1 MTTQL
6 KFETSTASRKNKMPE
21 NETVDKSTYD
31 ESNITVLQ
39 GLEAVRLRPGMYIGG
54 VDSTALHHL
63 VFEIVDNSV
72 DEALA
77 GYCSEIHVIINSDGS
92 LSVEDDGRG
101 IPVGIHEEE
110 GIPAVELILTR
121 LHSGGKFDN
130 SNYKVSGGL
139 NGVGASVVNALS
151 GKMIAEIH
159 REGFLWKQEY
169 QKGITASSL
178 EQIEES
184 KTTGTHITFW
194 PDKTI
199 FDNVDFNF
207 EILAHRLRELA
218 FLNKGILI
226 SIRDNRSE
234 RFQEFKYEGGIAAFI
249 EHINENKNVL
259 HESPVYFSGKSED
272 VEIEVAFQYNDS
284 YTERIYSFVNNINTV
299 DGGTHLTG
307 FKGALTRTLNS
318 YISANKITNDLK
330 ENLTGEDVRE
340 GMAAVISTRVT
351 NPQFESQKKIKLTN
365 VEIKGKV
372 ETLVSEYLGAHLE
385 ENPAVAK
392 KIVAK
397 AIDAQRARLA
407 AKKAREI
414 TRRKN
419 VLEFSTLPGKLA
431 DCQESDPALSELFLV
446 EGDSAGGSAKQ
457 GRDRKNQAILPLKGK
472 ILNVEKARF
481 DKMLSHEEIKAM
493 ITAMGTGI
501 GKEEFDLEKIRYH
514 KIIIMTDADVDGLH
528 ILTLILTFFYRQMPE
543 IIENGYLY
551 IAQPP
556 LYKAKK
562 GRSSFYAKNE
572 NDLTERLVRSSSETL
587 SLTSEKGTTIS
598 GEDLFQTALKIR
610 LYRTH
615 YGRLCFNP
623 NLTLLIN
630 LLLKHE
636 IEIDLGGAEHILNCI
651 DNLKNSYPDYKL
663 TVDPEKQGSNVLI
676 QVNDTQIELSL
687 NLLENLSAY
696 DYSQLFQEHMN
707 LKTALGENGLLLTEE
722 NEGESHSIQT
732 WSQVLEFMVSFGK
745 KGMYI
750 QRYKGLGEM
759 NPEQLWET
767 TLDPTIRTLKKVK
780 VEDIVESDGIFTIL
794 MGDNVEPRRNF
805 IVENAL
811 RVKNLDV

>member
-1 MTTQL
+1 MQ
-6 KFETSTASRKNKMPE
+6 E
-21 NETVDKSTYD
+21 NQNVEVTDYD

-54 VDSTALHHL
+54 VDNTALHHL
-63 VFEIVDNSV
+63 VFEVVDNSV

-77 GYCSEIHVIINSDGS
+77 GFCNEIHVVINSDGS
-92 LSVEDDGRG
+92 ISVEDNGRG

-121 LHSGGKFDN
+121 LHAGGKFDN

-151 GKMIAEIH
+151 NKMIAEIH

-169 QKGITASSL
+169 KKGNTASTL
-178 EQIEES
+178 QQIEDS
-184 KTTGTHITFW
+184 RKTGTNITFW
-194 PDKTI
+194 PDDTI
-199 FDNVDFNF
+199 FDHVEFNY

-218 FLNKGILI
+218 FLNRGIMI

-234 RFQEFKYEGGIAAFI
+234 RFQEFKYDGGISSFI
-249 EHINENKNVL
+249 RHINENKNVL
-259 HESPVYFSGKSED
+259 HEDPVYFSGKSED

-284 YTERIYSFVNNINTV
+284 YTERIYSFVNTINTI

-307 FKGALTRTLNS
+307 FKGALTRTLNNYMTS
-318 YISANKITNDLK
+318 NNIANDSK
-330 ENLTGEDVRE
+330 ENFSGEDVRE
-340 GMAAVISTRVT
+340 GLASVISIRVPE
-351 NPQFESQKKIKLTN
+351 PQFESQKKIKLTN

-372 ETLVSEYLGAHLE
+372 ETLVSEYLGAYLE
-385 ENPAVAK
+385 ENPSVSK

-407 AKKAREI
+407 AKKAREL

-431 DCQESDPALSELFLV
+431 DCQESDPSLSELFLV

-481 DKMLSHEEIKAM
+481 DKMLTNEEIKTM

-501 GKEEFDLEKIRYH
+501 GKEEFNLEKIRYH
-514 KIIIMTDADVDGLH
+514 KIIIMTDADVDGSH

-556 LYKAKK
+556 LYRAKK
-562 GRSSFYAKNE
+562 GRSSFFVRDENE
-572 NDLTERLVRSSSETL
+572 LTERLVKSSSEILT
-587 SLTSEKGTTIS
+587 LTSANGKKIG
-598 GEDLFQTALKIR
+598 GEELFRTAMQIR
-610 LYRTH
+610 LYKTH
-615 YGRLCFNP
+615 YDRLCYNP
-623 NLTLLIN
+623 NLKMLVN
-630 LLLKHE
+630 LLLKHQ
-636 IEIDLGGAEHILNCI
+636 IEIDLGGAEHIINCI
-651 DNLKNSYPDYKL
+651 SGLKEIYPDYKL
-663 TVDPEKQGSNVLI
+663 TLNPEKQGNNVLI
-676 QVNDTQIELSL
+676 EANGEQIELSF
-687 NLLENLSAY
+687 NLLENFSAY
-696 DYSQLFQEHMN
+696 DYSQMFDEHLG
-707 LKTALGENGLLLTEE
+707 LKEALGEEGLVLTEE
-722 NEGESHSIQT
+722 KEGESNDFQS
-732 WSQVLEFMVSFGK
+732 WFDVLDFLINFGK

-767 TLDPTIRTLKKVK
+767 TLDPKVRTLKKVTI
-780 VEDIVESDGIFTIL
+780 EDIVESDGIFTIL
-794 MGDNVEPRRNF
+794 MGDQVEPRRNF
-805 IVENAL
+805 IEENAL

>member
-1 MTTQL
+1 MQ
-6 KFETSTASRKNKMPE
+6 E
-21 NETVDKSTYD
+21 NQSVEVTDYD

-54 VDSTALHHL
+54 VDNTALHHL
-63 VFEIVDNSV
+63 VFEVVDNSV

-77 GYCSEIHVIINSDGS
+77 GFCTEIHVIINSDGS
-92 LSVEDDGRG
+92 ISVEDNGRG

-121 LHSGGKFDN
+121 LHAGGKFDN

-151 GKMIAEIH
+151 NRMIAEIH

-169 QKGITASSL
+169 RKGNTASTL
-178 EQIEES
+178 QQIEDS
-184 KTTGTHITFW
+184 RKTGTNITFW
-194 PDKTI
+194 PDDTI
-199 FDNVDFNF
+199 FDHVEFNY

-218 FLNKGILI
+218 FLNRGIMI

-234 RFQEFKYEGGIAAFI
+234 RFQEFKYDGGIASFI
-249 EHINENKNVL
+249 RHINENKNVL
-259 HESPVYFSGKSED
+259 HEDPVYFSGKSED

-284 YTERIYSFVNNINTV
+284 YTERIYSFVNTINTI

-307 FKGALTRTLNS
+307 FKGALTRTLNNYMTS
-318 YISANKITNDLK
+318 NNIANDSK
-330 ENLTGEDVRE
+330 ENFSGEDVRE
-340 GMAAVISTRVT
+340 GMAAVISARVT
-351 NPQFESQKKIKLTN
+351 EPQFESQKKIKLTN

-372 ETLVSEYLGAHLE
+372 ETLVSEYLGAYLE
-385 ENPAVAK
+385 ENPSVSK

-407 AKKAREI
+407 AKKAREL

-431 DCQESDPALSELFLV
+431 DCQESDPSLSELFLV

-481 DKMLSHEEIKAM
+481 DKMLTNEEIKTM

-501 GKEEFDLEKIRYH
+501 GKEEFNLEKIRYH
-514 KIIIMTDADVDGLH
+514 KIIIMTDADVDGSH

-556 LYKAKK
+556 LYRAKK
-562 GRSSFYAKNE
+562 GRSSFFVRDENE
-572 NDLTERLVRSSSETL
+572 LTERLVRSSSEIL
-587 SLTSEKGTTIS
+587 ILKPENGTAIS
-598 GEDLFQTALKIR
+598 GEELFKIALQIR

-615 YGRLCFNP
+615 YDRLCYNP
-623 NLTLLIN
+623 NLTMLIN
-630 LLLKHE
+630 LLLKHQ
-636 IEIDLGGAEHILNCI
+636 IEIDLGGAEHIINCI
-651 DNLKNSYPDYKL
+651 SGLKNIYHDYKL
-663 TVDPEKQGSNVLI
+663 TVDPEKQGSNVFI
-676 QVNDTQIELSL
+676 EVNGQQIELSL

-696 DYSQLFQEHMN
+696 DYSQMFEEHLR
-707 LKTALGENGLLLTEE
+707 LKAALGEKGVVLTEE
-722 NEGESHSIQT
+722 KEGESNFFQS
-732 WSQVLEFMVSFGK
+732 WFEVLDFMINFGK

-767 TLDPTIRTLKKVK
+767 TLNPKVRTLKKVTI
-780 VEDIVESDGIFTIL
+780 EDIVESDGIFTIL
-794 MGDNVEPRRNF
+794 MGDQVEPRRNF
-805 IVENAL
+805 IEENAL

>member
-1 MTTQL
+1 
-6 KFETSTASRKNKMPE
+6 MPE
-21 NETVDKSTYD
+21 IETVVNSDYD

-39 GLEAVRLRPGMYIGG
+39 GLEGVRLRPGMYIGG
-54 VDSTALHHL
+54 VDTSALHHL
-63 VFEIVDNSV
+63 VFEVVDNSV

-77 GYCSEIHVIINSDGS
+77 GFCSKIHVIINSDGS
-92 LSVEDDGRG
+92 LSVEDNGRG

-121 LHSGGKFDN
+121 LHAGGKFDN

-151 GKMIAEIH
+151 EKMIAEVH

-169 QKGITASSL
+169 REGITFTPL
-178 EQIEES
+178 DQIEES
-184 KTTGTHITFW
+184 KKTGTHITFW

-199 FDNVDFNF
+199 FDHVEFNY

-218 FLNKGILI
+218 FLNRGILI
-226 SIRDNRSE
+226 SIRDNRTE
-234 RFQEFKYEGGIAAFI
+234 RFQEFKYEGGIASFI
-249 EHINENKNVL
+249 KHINENKSVL
-259 HESPVYFSGKSED
+259 HEAPVYFSGKSDD

-299 DGGTHLTG
+299 EGGTHLTG
-307 FKGALTRTLNS
+307 FKAALTRTLNN
-318 YISANKITNDLK
+318 YMIANKIANDSK
-330 ENLTGEDVRE
+330 ENLSGEDVRE
-340 GMAAVISTRVT
+340 GMAAVISARVM

-372 ETLVSEYLGAHLE
+372 ETLVSEYLGAYLE
-385 ENPAVAK
+385 ENPVVAK

-397 AIDAQRARLA
+397 GIDAQRARIA
-407 AKKAREI
+407 AKKAREL

-481 DKMLSHEEIKAM
+481 DKMLNNEEIKTM

-501 GKEEFDLEKIRYH
+501 GKEEFDLEKIGYH
-514 KIIIMTDADVDGLH
+514 KIIIMTDADIDGSH

-556 LYKAKK
+556 LYRAKK
-562 GRSSFYAKNE
+562 GRSSFYVRDDNE
-572 NDLTERLVRSSSETL
+572 LTERLVHSSSETL
-587 SLTSEKGTTIS
+587 TLSTENGTTLS

-615 YGRLCFNP
+615 YDRLCFNS

-630 LLLKHE
+630 LLLRHQ
-636 IEIDLGGAEHILNCI
+636 IELDLGGAEHILKCI
-651 DNLKNSYPDYKL
+651 DALRNIYPDYKL
-663 TVDPEKQGSNVLI
+663 IVDPEKQGSNVFLE
-676 QVNDTQIELSL
+676 VNEQQIELSL

-696 DYSQLFQEHMN
+696 DFSQLFQEH
-707 LKTALGENGLLLTEE
+707 LKLMETLGENGMVLTEE
-722 NEGESHSIQT
+722 NEGESHSLQT
-732 WSQVLEFMVSFGK
+732 WFELLDFMVKFGK

-767 TLDPTIRTLKKVK
+767 TLDPNVRTLKKVK

-794 MGDNVEPRRNF
+794 MGDQVEPRRNF
-805 IVENAL
+805 IEENAL

>member
-1 MTTQL
+1 M
-6 KFETSTASRKNKMPE
+6 
-21 NETVDKSTYD
+21 
-31 ESNITVLQ
+31 
-39 GLEAVRLRPGMYIGG
+39 
-54 VDSTALHHL
+54 
-63 VFEIVDNSV
+63 
-72 DEALA
+72 
-77 GYCSEIHVIINSDGS
+77 
-92 LSVEDDGRG
+92 
-101 IPVGIHEEE
+101 
-110 GIPAVELILTR
+110 
-121 LHSGGKFDN
+121 
-130 SNYKVSGGL
+130 
-139 NGVGASVVNALS
+139 
-151 GKMIAEIH
+151 
-159 REGFLWKQEY
+159 
-169 QKGITASSL
+169 
-178 EQIEES
+178 
-184 KTTGTHITFW
+184 
-194 PDKTI
+194 
-199 FDNVDFNF
+199 
-207 EILAHRLRELA
+207 
-218 FLNKGILI
+218 
-226 SIRDNRSE
+226 
-234 RFQEFKYEGGIAAFI
+234 
-249 EHINENKNVL
+249 
-259 HESPVYFSGKSED
+259 
-272 VEIEVAFQYNDS
+272 
-284 YTERIYSFVNNINTV
+284 

-318 YISANKITNDLK
+318 YISANKIANDLK

-340 GMAAVISTRVT
+340 GMAAVISTRVM

-372 ETLVSEYLGAHLE
+372 ETLVSEHLGAHLE

-392 KIVAK
+392 RIVAK

-481 DKMLSHEEIKAM
+481 DKMLSHEEIKSM

-501 GKEEFDLEKIRYH
+501 GREEFNLEKIRYH

-556 LYKAKK
+556 LFRAKK
-562 GRSSFYAKNE
+562 GRSSFYVKNE
-572 NDLTERLVRSSSETL
+572 NELTERLMRSSSETL

-615 YGRLCFNP
+615 YDRLCFNS

-636 IEIDLGGAEHILNCI
+636 IEIDLGGSEHILNCI
-651 DNLKNSYPDYKL
+651 DNLKNSYPDYKR
-663 TVDPEKQGSNVLI
+663 TVDPEKQGSNVQI
-676 QVNDTQIELSL
+676 QVNETQIELSL

-696 DYSQLFQEHMN
+696 DYSQLFQEHLN
-707 LKTALGENGLLLTEE
+707 LKTALGENGVVLTEE

-732 WSQVLEFMVSFGK
+732 WSQVVDFMVSFGK

-767 TLDPTIRTLKKVK
+767 TLDPEIRTLKKVK

>member
-1 MTTQL
+1 MQ
-6 KFETSTASRKNKMPE
+6 E
-21 NETVDKSTYD
+21 NQSVEVTDYD

-54 VDSTALHHL
+54 VDNTALHHL
-63 VFEIVDNSV
+63 VFEVVDNSV

-77 GYCSEIHVIINSDGS
+77 GFCTEIHVIINSDGS
-92 LSVEDDGRG
+92 ISVEDNGRG

-121 LHSGGKFDN
+121 LHAGGKFDN

-151 GKMIAEIH
+151 NRMIAEIH

-169 QKGITASSL
+169 RKGNTASTL
-178 EQIEES
+178 QQIEDS
-184 KTTGTHITFW
+184 RKTGTNITFW
-194 PDKTI
+194 PDDTI
-199 FDNVDFNF
+199 FDHVEFNY

-218 FLNKGILI
+218 FLNRGIMI

-234 RFQEFKYEGGIAAFI
+234 RFQEFKYDGGIASFI
-249 EHINENKNVL
+249 RHINENKNVL
-259 HESPVYFSGKSED
+259 HEDPVYFSGKSED

-284 YTERIYSFVNNINTV
+284 YTERIYSFVNTINTI

-307 FKGALTRTLNS
+307 FKGALTRTLNNYMTS
-318 YISANKITNDLK
+318 NNIANDSK
-330 ENLTGEDVRE
+330 ENFSGEDVRE
-340 GMAAVISTRVT
+340 GMAAVISARVT
-351 NPQFESQKKIKLTN
+351 EPQFESQKKIKLTN

-372 ETLVSEYLGAHLE
+372 ETLVSEYLGAYLE
-385 ENPAVAK
+385 ENPSVSK

-407 AKKAREI
+407 AKKAREL

-431 DCQESDPALSELFLV
+431 DCQESDPSLSELFLV

-481 DKMLSHEEIKAM
+481 DKMLTNEEIKTM

-501 GKEEFDLEKIRYH
+501 GKEEFNLEKIRYH
-514 KIIIMTDADVDGLH
+514 KIIIMTDADVDGSH

-556 LYKAKK
+556 LYRAKK
-562 GRSSFYAKNE
+562 GRSSFFVRDENE
-572 NDLTERLVRSSSETL
+572 LTERLVRSSSEIL
-587 SLTSEKGTTIS
+587 ILKPENGTAIN
-598 GEDLFQTALKIR
+598 GEELFRIALQIR

-615 YGRLCFNP
+615 YDRLCYNP
-623 NLTLLIN
+623 NLTMLIN
-630 LLLKHE
+630 LLLKHQ
-636 IEIDLGGAEHILNCI
+636 IEIDLGGAEHIINCI
-651 DNLKNSYPDYKL
+651 SSLKNIYHDYKL
-663 TVDPEKQGSNVLI
+663 TVDPEKQGSNVFI
-676 QVNDTQIELSL
+676 EVNGQQIELSL

-696 DYSQLFQEHMN
+696 DYSQMFEEHLR
-707 LKTALGENGLLLTEE
+707 LKAALGEKGVVLTEE
-722 NEGESHSIQT
+722 KEGESNFFQS
-732 WSQVLEFMVSFGK
+732 WFEVLDFMINFGK

-767 TLDPTIRTLKKVK
+767 TLNPEVRTLKKVTI
-780 VEDIVESDGIFTIL
+780 EDIVESDGIFTIL
-794 MGDNVEPRRNF
+794 MGDQVEPRRNF
-805 IVENAL
+805 IEENAL

>member
-1 MTTQL
+1 MQ
-6 KFETSTASRKNKMPE
+6 E
-21 NETVDKSTYD
+21 NQSVEVTDYD

-54 VDSTALHHL
+54 VDNTALHHL
-63 VFEIVDNSV
+63 VFEVVDNSV

-77 GYCSEIHVIINSDGS
+77 GFCTEIHVIINSDGS
-92 LSVEDDGRG
+92 ISVEDNGRG

-121 LHSGGKFDN
+121 LHAGGKFDN

-151 GKMIAEIH
+151 NRMIAEIH

-169 QKGITASSL
+169 RKGNTASTL
-178 EQIEES
+178 QQIEDS
-184 KTTGTHITFW
+184 RKTGTNITFW
-194 PDKTI
+194 PDDTI
-199 FDNVDFNF
+199 FDHVEFNY

-218 FLNKGILI
+218 FLNRGIMI

-234 RFQEFKYEGGIAAFI
+234 RFQEFKYDGGIASFI
-249 EHINENKNVL
+249 RHINENKNVL
-259 HESPVYFSGKSED
+259 HEDPVYFSGKSED

-284 YTERIYSFVNNINTV
+284 YTERIYSFVNTINTI

-307 FKGALTRTLNS
+307 FKGALTRTLNNYMTS
-318 YISANKITNDLK
+318 NNIANDSK
-330 ENLTGEDVRE
+330 ENFSGEDVRE
-340 GMAAVISTRVT
+340 GMAAVISARVT
-351 NPQFESQKKIKLTN
+351 EPQFESQKKIKLTN

-372 ETLVSEYLGAHLE
+372 ETLVSEYLGAYLE
-385 ENPAVAK
+385 ENPSVSK

-407 AKKAREI
+407 AKKAREL

-431 DCQESDPALSELFLV
+431 DCQESDPSLSELFLV

-481 DKMLSHEEIKAM
+481 DKMLTNEEIKTM

-501 GKEEFDLEKIRYH
+501 GKEEFNLEKIRYH
-514 KIIIMTDADVDGLH
+514 KIIIMTDADVDGSH

-556 LYKAKK
+556 LYRAKK
-562 GRSSFYAKNE
+562 GRSSFFVRDENE
-572 NDLTERLVRSSSETL
+572 LTERLVRSSSEILTL
-587 SLTSEKGTTIS
+587 KPENGTAIS
-598 GEDLFQTALKIR
+598 GEELFQIALQIR

-615 YGRLCFNP
+615 YDRLCYNP
-623 NLTLLIN
+623 NLTMLIN
-630 LLLKHE
+630 LLLKHQ
-636 IEIDLGGAEHILNCI
+636 IEIDLGGAEHIINCI
-651 DNLKNSYPDYKL
+651 SGLKNIYHDYKL
-663 TVDPEKQGSNVLI
+663 TVDPEKQGSNVFI
-676 QVNDTQIELSL
+676 EVNGQQIELSL

-696 DYSQLFQEHMN
+696 DYSQMFEEHLR
-707 LKTALGENGLLLTEE
+707 LKAALGEKGVVLTEE
-722 NEGESHSIQT
+722 KEGESHFFQS
-732 WSQVLEFMVSFGK
+732 WFEVLDFMINFGK

-767 TLDPTIRTLKKVK
+767 TLNPKVRTLKKVTI
-780 VEDIVESDGIFTIL
+780 EDIVESDGIFTIL
-794 MGDNVEPRRNF
+794 MGDHVEPRRNF
-805 IVENAL
+805 IEENAL

>member
-1 MTTQL
+1 MQ
-6 KFETSTASRKNKMPE
+6 E
-21 NETVDKSTYD
+21 NQSVEVTDYD

-54 VDSTALHHL
+54 VDNTALHHL
-63 VFEIVDNSV
+63 VFEVVDNSV

-77 GYCSEIHVIINSDGS
+77 GFCTEIHVIINSDGS
-92 LSVEDDGRG
+92 ISVEDNGRG

-121 LHSGGKFDN
+121 LHAGGKFDN

-151 GKMIAEIH
+151 NRMIAEIH

-169 QKGITASSL
+169 RKGNTASTL
-178 EQIEES
+178 QQIEDS
-184 KTTGTHITFW
+184 RKTGTNITFW
-194 PDKTI
+194 PDDTI
-199 FDNVDFNF
+199 FDHVEFNY

-218 FLNKGILI
+218 FLNRGIMI

-234 RFQEFKYEGGIAAFI
+234 RFQEFKYDGGIASFI
-249 EHINENKNVL
+249 RHINENKNVL
-259 HESPVYFSGKSED
+259 HEDPVYFSGKSED

-284 YTERIYSFVNNINTV
+284 YTERIYSFVNTINTI

-307 FKGALTRTLNS
+307 FKGALTRTLNNYMTS
-318 YISANKITNDLK
+318 NNIANDSK
-330 ENLTGEDVRE
+330 ENFSGEDVRE
-340 GMAAVISTRVT
+340 GMAAVISARVT
-351 NPQFESQKKIKLTN
+351 EPQFESQKKIKLTN

-372 ETLVSEYLGAHLE
+372 ETLVSEYLGAYLE
-385 ENPAVAK
+385 ENPSVSK

-407 AKKAREI
+407 AKKAREL

-431 DCQESDPALSELFLV
+431 DCQESDPSLSELFLV

-481 DKMLSHEEIKAM
+481 DKMLTNEEIKTM

-501 GKEEFDLEKIRYH
+501 GKEEFNLEKIRYH
-514 KIIIMTDADVDGLH
+514 KIIIMTDADVDGSH

-556 LYKAKK
+556 LYRAKK
-562 GRSSFYAKNE
+562 GRSSFFVRDENE
-572 NDLTERLVRSSSETL
+572 LTERLVRSSSEIL
-587 SLTSEKGTTIS
+587 ILKPENGTAIS
-598 GEDLFQTALKIR
+598 GEELFQIALQIR

-615 YGRLCFNP
+615 YDRLCYNP
-623 NLTLLIN
+623 NLTMLIN
-630 LLLKHE
+630 LLLKHQ
-636 IEIDLGGAEHILNCI
+636 IEIDLGGAEHIINCI
-651 DNLKNSYPDYKL
+651 SGLKNIYHDYKL
-663 TVDPEKQGSNVLI
+663 TVDPEKQGSNVFI
-676 QVNDTQIELSL
+676 EVNGQQIELSL

-696 DYSQLFQEHMN
+696 DYSQMFEEHLR
-707 LKTALGENGLLLTEE
+707 LKAALGEKGMVLTEE
-722 NEGESHSIQT
+722 KEGESNFFQS
-732 WSQVLEFMVSFGK
+732 WFEVLDFMINFGK

-767 TLDPTIRTLKKVK
+767 TLNPKVRTLKKVTI
-780 VEDIVESDGIFTIL
+780 EDIVESDGIFTIL
-794 MGDNVEPRRNF
+794 MGDQVEPRRNF
-805 IVENAL
+805 IEENAL

>member
-1 MTTQL
+1 
-6 KFETSTASRKNKMPE
+6 MPE
-21 NETVDKSTYD
+21 IESIENSDYD

-54 VDSTALHHL
+54 VDSAALHHL
-63 VFEIVDNSV
+63 VFEVVDNSV

-77 GYCSEIHVIINSDGS
+77 GFCTEIHVIINSDGS

-121 LHSGGKFDN
+121 LHAGGKFDN

-169 QKGITASSL
+169 KQGITVTPL
-178 EQIEES
+178 DQVEES
-184 KTTGTHITFW
+184 KKTGTQITFW
-194 PDKTI
+194 PDETI
-199 FDNVDFNF
+199 FDHVEFNF

-218 FLNKGILI
+218 FLNRGILI
-226 SIRDNRSE
+226 SIRDNRTE
-234 RFQEFKYEGGIAAFI
+234 RFQEFKYEGGIASFI
-249 EHINENKNVL
+249 KHINENKSVL
-259 HESPVYFSGKSED
+259 HESPVYFSGKSDD
-272 VEIEVAFQYNDS
+272 VEIEVSFQYNDS
-284 YTERIYSFVNNINTV
+284 YTERIFSFVNNINTIE
-299 DGGTHLTG
+299 GGTHLTG
-307 FKGALTRTLNS
+307 FKGALTRTLNNYMTS
-318 YISANKITNDLK
+318 NKIANDSK
-330 ENLTGEDVRE
+330 ENLSGEDVRE
-340 GMAAVISTRVT
+340 GMAAVISARVM

-365 VEIKGKV
+365 VEVKGKV
-372 ETLVSEYLGAHLE
+372 ETLVSEYLGAYLE
-385 ENPAVAK
+385 ENPVVAK

-397 AIDAQRARLA
+397 GIDAQRARIA
-407 AKKAREI
+407 AKKAREL

-419 VLEFSTLPGKLA
+419 VLEFSTLPGKLS
-431 DCQESDPALSELFLV
+431 DCQESDPSLSELFLV

-481 DKMLSHEEIKAM
+481 DKMLSNEEIKTM

-501 GKEEFDLEKIRYH
+501 GKEEFDMEKIRYH
-514 KIIIMTDADVDGLH
+514 KIIIMTDADVDGSH

-556 LYKAKK
+556 LYRAKK
-562 GRSSFYAKNE
+562 GRSSFYVRDENE
-572 NDLTERLVRSSSETL
+572 LTERLFRDSSESLILNTDSGK
-587 SLTSEKGTTIS
+587 SLTSE
-598 GEDLFQTALKIR
+598 ELYRVALKIR
-610 LYRTH
+610 LYKTH
-615 YGRLCFNP
+615 YERLCFST
-623 NLTLLIN
+623 NLSLLVD
-630 LLLKHE
+630 LLLKHK
-636 IEIDLGGAEHILNCI
+636 IEIDLGGADHILKCI
-651 DNLKNSYPDYKL
+651 ERLKEIYPDYKL
-663 TVDPEKQGSNVLI
+663 TVDPEKQGNNVLI
-676 QVNDTQIELSL
+676 EVNEDQIELSL
-687 NLLENLSAY
+687 NLLDNISAY
-696 DYSQLFQEHMN
+696 DFSQMFQER
-707 LKTALGENGLLLTEE
+707 LSLIEILGEDGVVLTEE
-722 NEGESHSIQT
+722 KEGESHTFHT
-732 WSQVLEFMVSFGK
+732 WEEIIDFMISFGK

-767 TLDPTIRTLKKVK
+767 TLDPEFRTLKKVK
-780 VEDIVESDGIFTIL
+780 VEDLVESDGIFTIL
-794 MGDNVEPRRNF
+794 MGDQVEPRRNF
-805 IVENAL
+805 IEENAL

>member
-1 MTTQL
+1 MQ
-6 KFETSTASRKNKMPE
+6 E
-21 NETVDKSTYD
+21 NQSVEVTDYD

-54 VDSTALHHL
+54 VDNTALHHL
-63 VFEIVDNSV
+63 VFEVVDNSV

-77 GYCSEIHVIINSDGS
+77 GFCTEIHVIINSDGS
-92 LSVEDDGRG
+92 ISVEDNGRG

-121 LHSGGKFDN
+121 LHAGGKFDN

-151 GKMIAEIH
+151 NRMIAEIH

-169 QKGITASSL
+169 RKGNTASTL
-178 EQIEES
+178 QQIEDS
-184 KTTGTHITFW
+184 RKTGTNITFW
-194 PDKTI
+194 PDDTI
-199 FDNVDFNF
+199 FDHVEFNY

-218 FLNKGILI
+218 FLNRGIMI

-234 RFQEFKYEGGIAAFI
+234 RFQEFKYDGGIASFI
-249 EHINENKNVL
+249 RHINENKNVL
-259 HESPVYFSGKSED
+259 HEDPVYFSGKSED

-284 YTERIYSFVNNINTV
+284 YTERIYSFVNTINTI

-307 FKGALTRTLNS
+307 FKGALTRTLNNYMTS
-318 YISANKITNDLK
+318 NNIANDSK
-330 ENLTGEDVRE
+330 ENFSGEDVRE
-340 GMAAVISTRVT
+340 GMAAVISARVT
-351 NPQFESQKKIKLTN
+351 EPQFESQKKIKLTN

-372 ETLVSEYLGAHLE
+372 ETLVSEYLGAYLE
-385 ENPAVAK
+385 ENPSVSK

-407 AKKAREI
+407 AKKAREL

-431 DCQESDPALSELFLV
+431 DCQESDPSLSELFLV

-481 DKMLSHEEIKAM
+481 DKMLTNEEIKTI

-501 GKEEFDLEKIRYH
+501 GKEEFNLEKIRYH
-514 KIIIMTDADVDGLH
+514 KIIIMTDADVDGSH

-556 LYKAKK
+556 LYRAKK
-562 GRSSFYAKNE
+562 GRSSFFVRDENE
-572 NDLTERLVRSSSETL
+572 LTERLVRSSSEIL
-587 SLTSEKGTTIS
+587 ILKPENGTAIS
-598 GEDLFQTALKIR
+598 GEELFQIALQIR

-615 YGRLCFNP
+615 YDRLCYNP
-623 NLTLLIN
+623 NLTMLIN
-630 LLLKHE
+630 LLLKHQ
-636 IEIDLGGAEHILNCI
+636 IEIDLGGAEHIINCI
-651 DNLKNSYPDYKL
+651 SGLKNIYHDYKL
-663 TVDPEKQGSNVLI
+663 TVDPEKQGSNVFI
-676 QVNDTQIELSL
+676 EVNGQQIELSL

-696 DYSQLFQEHMN
+696 DYSQMFEEHLR
-707 LKTALGENGLLLTEE
+707 LKAALGEKGVVLTEE
-722 NEGESHSIQT
+722 KEGESHFFQS
-732 WSQVLEFMVSFGK
+732 WFEVLNFMINFGK

-767 TLDPTIRTLKKVK
+767 TLNPKVRTLKKVTI
-780 VEDIVESDGIFTIL
+780 EDIVESDGIFTIL
-794 MGDNVEPRRNF
+794 MGDQVEPRRNF
-805 IVENAL
+805 IEENAL

>member
-1 MTTQL
+1 MQ
-6 KFETSTASRKNKMPE
+6 E
-21 NETVDKSTYD
+21 NQSVEVTDYD

-54 VDSTALHHL
+54 VDNTALHHL
-63 VFEIVDNSV
+63 VFEVVDNSV

-77 GYCSEIHVIINSDGS
+77 GFCTEIHVIINSDGS
-92 LSVEDDGRG
+92 ISVEDNGRG

-121 LHSGGKFDN
+121 LHAGGKFDN

-151 GKMIAEIH
+151 NRMIAEIH

-169 QKGITASSL
+169 RKGNTASTL
-178 EQIEES
+178 QQIEDS
-184 KTTGTHITFW
+184 RKTGTNITFW
-194 PDKTI
+194 PDDTI
-199 FDNVDFNF
+199 FDHVEFNY

-218 FLNKGILI
+218 FLNRGIMI

-234 RFQEFKYEGGIAAFI
+234 RFQEFKYDGGIASFI
-249 EHINENKNVL
+249 RHINENKNVL
-259 HESPVYFSGKSED
+259 HEDPVYFSGKSED

-284 YTERIYSFVNNINTV
+284 YTERIYSFVNTINTI

-307 FKGALTRTLNS
+307 FKGALTRTLNNYMTS
-318 YISANKITNDLK
+318 NNIANDSK
-330 ENLTGEDVRE
+330 ENFSGEDVRE

-351 NPQFESQKKIKLTN
+351 EPQFESQKKIKLTN

-372 ETLVSEYLGAHLE
+372 ETLVSEYLGAYLE
-385 ENPAVAK
+385 ENPSVSK

-407 AKKAREI
+407 AKKAREL

-431 DCQESDPALSELFLV
+431 DCQESDPSLSELFLV

-481 DKMLSHEEIKAM
+481 DKMLTNEEIKTM

-501 GKEEFDLEKIRYH
+501 GKEEFNLEKIRYH
-514 KIIIMTDADVDGLH
+514 KIIIMTDADVDGSH

-556 LYKAKK
+556 LYRAKK
-562 GRSSFYAKNE
+562 GRSSFFVRDENE
-572 NDLTERLVRSSSETL
+572 LTERLVRSSSEVL
-587 SLTSEKGTTIS
+587 ILKPENGTAIS
-598 GEDLFQTALKIR
+598 GEELFQIALQIR

-615 YGRLCFNP
+615 YDRLCYNP
-623 NLTLLIN
+623 NLTMLIN
-630 LLLKHE
+630 LLLKHQ
-636 IEIDLGGAEHILNCI
+636 IEIDLGGAEHIINCI
-651 DNLKNSYPDYKL
+651 SGLKNIYHDYKL
-663 TVDPEKQGSNVLI
+663 TVDPEKQGSNVFI
-676 QVNDTQIELSL
+676 EVNGQQIELSL

-696 DYSQLFQEHMN
+696 DYSQMFEEHLR
-707 LKTALGENGLLLTEE
+707 LKAALGEKGLVLTEE
-722 NEGESHSIQT
+722 KEGESNFFQS
-732 WSQVLEFMVSFGK
+732 WFEVLDFMINFGK

-767 TLDPTIRTLKKVK
+767 TLNPKVRTLKKVTI
-780 VEDIVESDGIFTIL
+780 EDIVESDGIFTIL
-794 MGDNVEPRRNF
+794 MGDQVEPRRNF
-805 IVENAL
+805 IEENAL

>member
-1 MTTQL
+1 
-6 KFETSTASRKNKMPE
+6 MPE
-21 NETVDKSTYD
+21 NETADNSNYD

-63 VFEIVDNSV
+63 VFEVVDNSV

-159 REGFLWKQEY
+159 REGFLWKQEFK
-169 QKGITASSL
+169 QGITAGPL

-184 KTTGTHITFW
+184 TKTGTHITFW

-199 FDNVDFNF
+199 FDQVEFNF

-218 FLNKGILI
+218 FLNRGILI

-234 RFQEFKYEGGIAAFI
+234 RFQEFKYEGGLASFI

-259 HESPVYFSGKSED
+259 HESPVYFSGKTEE

-284 YTERIYSFVNNINTV
+284 YTERIYSFVNNINTI

-307 FKGALTRTLNS
+307 FKGALTRTLNTYMSS
-318 YISANKITNDLK
+318 YKIANDLK

-340 GMAAVISTRVT
+340 GMAAVISTRLI

-372 ETLVSEYLGAHLE
+372 ETLVSEYLGAYLE
-385 ENPAVAK
+385 EHPAVAK
-392 KIVAK
+392 KIIAK
-397 AIDAQRARLA
+397 AVDAQRARLA

-481 DKMLSHEEIKAM
+481 DKMLSNEEIKTM

-501 GKEEFDLEKIRYH
+501 GNEEFDLEKIRYH
-514 KIIIMTDADVDGLH
+514 KIIIMTDADVDGSH

-556 LYKAKK
+556 LYRAKK
-562 GRSSFYAKNE
+562 GRSSFYVRDENE
-572 NDLTERLVRSSSETL
+572 LTERLVRSSSETL
-587 SLTSEKGTTIS
+587 NLKSEKGENIS
-598 GEDLFQTALKIR
+598 GEELFQLAVNIR
-610 LYRTH
+610 LYKTH
-615 YGRLCFNP
+615 YDRLCFNS

-630 LLLKHE
+630 LLLKHK

-651 DNLKNSYPDYKL
+651 NSLKDTYSDYKL
-663 TVDPEKQGSNVLI
+663 TMDSENQGRNVLI
-676 QVNDTQIELSL
+676 NVNGQKIELSM

-696 DYSQLFQEHMN
+696 DYSQLFQEHLN
-707 LKTALGENGLLLTEE
+707 LKSTLGENGVVLSEE
-722 NEGESHSIQT
+722 NDGESHTFQT
-732 WSQVLEFMVSFGK
+732 WFQVLDFMVSFGK

-767 TLDPTIRTLKKVK
+767 TLDPKIRTLKKVK

-794 MGDNVEPRRNF
+794 MGDHVEPRRNF
-805 IVENAL
+805 IEENAL

>member
-1 MTTQL
+1 MQ
-6 KFETSTASRKNKMPE
+6 E
-21 NETVDKSTYD
+21 NQSVEVTDYD

-54 VDSTALHHL
+54 VDNTALHHL
-63 VFEIVDNSV
+63 VFEVVDNSV

-77 GYCSEIHVIINSDGS
+77 GFCTEIHVIINSDGS
-92 LSVEDDGRG
+92 ISVEDNGRG

-121 LHSGGKFDN
+121 LHAGGKFDN

-151 GKMIAEIH
+151 NRMIAEIH

-169 QKGITASSL
+169 RKGNTASTL
-178 EQIEES
+178 QQIEDS
-184 KTTGTHITFW
+184 RKTGTNITFW
-194 PDKTI
+194 PDDTI
-199 FDNVDFNF
+199 FDHVEFNY

-218 FLNKGILI
+218 FLNRGIMI

-234 RFQEFKYEGGIAAFI
+234 RFQEFKYDGGISSFI
-249 EHINENKNVL
+249 KHINENKNVL
-259 HESPVYFSGKSED
+259 HEDPVYFSGKSED

-284 YTERIYSFVNNINTV
+284 YTERIYSFVNTINTI

-307 FKGALTRTLNS
+307 FKGALTRTLNNYMTS
-318 YISANKITNDLK
+318 NNIANDSK
-330 ENLTGEDVRE
+330 ENFSGEDVRE
-340 GMAAVISTRVT
+340 GMAAVISARVT
-351 NPQFESQKKIKLTN
+351 EPQFESQKKIKLTN

-372 ETLVSEYLGAHLE
+372 ETLVSEYLGAYLE
-385 ENPAVAK
+385 ENPSVSK

-407 AKKAREI
+407 AKKAREL

-431 DCQESDPALSELFLV
+431 DCQESDPSLSELFLV

-481 DKMLSHEEIKAM
+481 DKMLTNEEIKTM

-501 GKEEFDLEKIRYH
+501 GKEEFNLEKIRYH
-514 KIIIMTDADVDGLH
+514 KIIIMTDADVDGSH

-556 LYKAKK
+556 LYRAKK
-562 GRSSFYAKNE
+562 GRSSFFVRDENE
-572 NDLTERLVRSSSETL
+572 LTERLVRSSSEIL
-587 SLTSEKGTTIS
+587 ILKPENGAAIS
-598 GEDLFQTALKIR
+598 GEELFRTALQIR

-615 YGRLCFNP
+615 YDRLCYNP
-623 NLTLLIN
+623 NLTMLIN
-630 LLLKHE
+630 LLLKHQ
-636 IEIDLGGAEHILNCI
+636 IEIDLGGAEHIINCI
-651 DNLKNSYPDYKL
+651 SGLKNIYHDYKL
-663 TVDPEKQGSNVLI
+663 TVDPEKQGSNVFI
-676 QVNDTQIELSL
+676 EVNGQQIELSL

-696 DYSQLFQEHMN
+696 DYSQMFEEHLR
-707 LKTALGENGLLLTEE
+707 LKAALGEKGLVLTEE
-722 NEGESHSIQT
+722 KEGESHFFQS
-732 WSQVLEFMVSFGK
+732 WFEVLDFMINFGK

-767 TLDPTIRTLKKVK
+767 TLNPKVRTLKKVTI
-780 VEDIVESDGIFTIL
+780 EDIVESDGIFTIL
-794 MGDNVEPRRNF
+794 MGDQVEPRRNF
-805 IVENAL
+805 IEENAL

>member
-1 MTTQL
+1 MQ
-6 KFETSTASRKNKMPE
+6 E
-21 NETVDKSTYD
+21 NQSVEVTDYD

-54 VDSTALHHL
+54 VDNTALHHL
-63 VFEIVDNSV
+63 VFEVVDNSV

-77 GYCSEIHVIINSDGS
+77 GFCTEIHVIINSDGS
-92 LSVEDDGRG
+92 ISVEDNGRG

-121 LHSGGKFDN
+121 LHAGGKFDN

-151 GKMIAEIH
+151 NRMIAEIH

-169 QKGITASSL
+169 RKGNTASTL
-178 EQIEES
+178 QQIEDS
-184 KTTGTHITFW
+184 RKTGTNITFW
-194 PDKTI
+194 PDDTI
-199 FDNVDFNF
+199 FDHVEFNY

-218 FLNKGILI
+218 FLNRGIMI

-234 RFQEFKYEGGIAAFI
+234 RFQEFKYDGGIASFI
-249 EHINENKNVL
+249 RHINENKNVL
-259 HESPVYFSGKSED
+259 HEDPVYFSGKSED

-284 YTERIYSFVNNINTV
+284 YTERIYSFVNTINTI

-307 FKGALTRTLNS
+307 FKGALTRTLNNYMTS
-318 YISANKITNDLK
+318 NNIANDSK
-330 ENLTGEDVRE
+330 ENFSGEDVRE
-340 GMAAVISTRVT
+340 GMAAVISARVT
-351 NPQFESQKKIKLTN
+351 EPQFESQKKIKLTN

-372 ETLVSEYLGAHLE
+372 ETLVSEYLGAYLE
-385 ENPAVAK
+385 ENPSVSK

-407 AKKAREI
+407 AKKAREL

-431 DCQESDPALSELFLV
+431 DCQESDPSLSELFLV

-481 DKMLSHEEIKAM
+481 DKMLTNEEIKTM

-501 GKEEFDLEKIRYH
+501 GKEEFNLEKIRYH
-514 KIIIMTDADVDGLH
+514 KIIIMTDADVDGSH

-556 LYKAKK
+556 LYRAKK
-562 GRSSFYAKNE
+562 GRSSFFVRDENE
-572 NDLTERLVRSSSETL
+572 LTERLVKSSSEIL
-587 SLTSEKGTTIS
+587 NLKPEDGAAIS
-598 GEDLFQTALKIR
+598 DEELFRTALQIR

-615 YGRLCFNP
+615 YDRLCYNP
-623 NLTLLIN
+623 NLTMLIN
-630 LLLKHE
+630 LLLKHQ
-636 IEIDLGGAEHILNCI
+636 IEIDLGGAEHIINCI
-651 DNLKNSYPDYKL
+651 SGLKNIYHDYKL
-663 TVDPEKQGSNVLI
+663 TVDPEKQGSNVFI
-676 QVNDTQIELSL
+676 EVDGQQIELSL

-696 DYSQLFQEHMN
+696 EYSQMFEEHLR
-707 LKTALGENGLLLTEE
+707 LKAALGEKGVVLTEE
-722 NEGESHSIQT
+722 KEGESNFFQS
-732 WSQVLEFMVSFGK
+732 WFEVLDFMINFGK

-767 TLDPTIRTLKKVK
+767 TLNPKVRTLKKVTI
-780 VEDIVESDGIFTIL
+780 EDIVESDGIFTIL
-794 MGDNVEPRRNF
+794 MGDHVEPRRNF
-805 IVENAL
+805 IEENAL